1 MDITRPISHPRK
13 TTSFSHKVETRLK
26 LKSNV
31 ETRVA
36 GASNKPDDMNSPLLL
51 VPLTNGTL
59 VTFIHIDGVYLGVFN
74 NLQIQRRI
82 LRMIFPR
89 LSYKKAREAVGI
101 PTWFI
106 PGNSEHQ
113 RQQACSP
120 FTIKIESAHSTTQ
133 QCL

>member
-13 TTSFSHKVETRLK
+13 TTSLSHKVETRLK
-26 LKSNV
+26 IKSNV
-31 ETRVA
+31 EIRVA
-36 GASNKPDDMNSPLLL
+36 RASNKPDDMNSPLLL

-101 PTWFI
+101 PT
-106 PGNSEHQ
+106 
-113 RQQACSP
+113 
-120 FTIKIESAHSTTQ
+120 
-133 QCL
+133 